1 MTPLWKLVTQKHT
14 AANLKNHILK
24 SFEFSRQNSTKK
36 NLLSSE
42 DYILFLVWKFKRFIH
57 TFDYFTRRTW
67 SFLTQNFKF
76 LSYILWHDEDWN
88 LKFWKNPCLSAQCQ
102 SLLHFFKV
110 WFFPIF
116 RTFSKSKQ
124 KLPFVNIQFITTEG
138 FLADLPPS
146 EVVLCM
152 NFSKTSQHFHL
163 HFSRKTSE
171 K

>member
-1 MTPLWKLVTQKHT
+1 MNFRTKTLQKKSAKFRGLYTIFGVEIQTFYSYIWLFYSTYLV
-14 AANLKNHILK
+14 
-24 SFEFSRQNSTKK
+24 
-36 NLLSSE
+36 
-42 DYILFLVWKFKRFIH
+42 V
-57 TFDYFTRRTW
+57 
-67 SFLTQNFKF
+67 LTQNFKF

-88 LKFWKNPCLSAQCQ
+88 LKFWKYPCLSAQCQ

>member
-1 MTPLWKLVTQKHT
+1 MNFRAKTLQKKSAKFRGLYTIFGVEIQTFYSYIWLFYSTYLVVFDAKFQIFELYSL
-14 AANLKNHILK
+14 AWWRLEPQILK
-24 SFEFSRQNSTKK
+24 KSMFIRTV
-36 NLLSSE
+36 SE
-42 DYILFLVWKFKRFIH
+42 SI
-57 TFDYFTRRTW
+57 T
-67 SFLTQNFKF
+67 
-76 LSYILWHDEDWN
+76 
-88 LKFWKNPCLSAQCQ
+88 
-102 SLLHFFKV
+102 FFKV

>member
-1 MTPLWKLVTQKHT
+1 MKIGTS
-14 AANLKNHILK
+14 N
-24 SFEFSRQNSTKK
+24 FEKIHVYPHSVRVY
-36 NLLSSE
+36 
-42 DYILFLVWKFKRFIH
+42 YI
-57 TFDYFTRRTW
+57 
-67 SFLTQNFKF
+67 
-76 LSYILWHDEDWN
+76 
-88 LKFWKNPCLSAQCQ
+88 
-102 SLLHFFKV
+102 FFKV